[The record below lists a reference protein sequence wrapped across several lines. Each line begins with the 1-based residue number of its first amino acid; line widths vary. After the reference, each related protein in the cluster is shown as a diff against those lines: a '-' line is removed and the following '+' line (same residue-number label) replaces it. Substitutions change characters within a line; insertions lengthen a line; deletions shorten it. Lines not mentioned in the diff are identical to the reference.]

1 MLFYPGS
8 DRWTPARGDTT
19 GRRGS
24 LKKSHQKQTKRKT
37 QKRIHSSCSWF
48 LSSTQLTFIGPFSLS
63 FNFSGSWFLS
73 WIHFILLG
81 RFNFSSNFSG
91 SRFLSWIP
99 PWKLVELPVWHF
111 CRQVKTLKILI
122 VGFFKALDLIK
133 ISFDL
138 LSPGPPPYPILWPTL
153 AQYGLTI
160 VRVVIGQFGWH
171 IDFTLSCRG

>member
-24 LKKSHQKQTKRKT
+24 LKKRHQKRGHQKKTKRKT
-37 QKRIHSSCSWF
+37 QKRIRSVVPVVLGSY
-48 LSSTQLTFIGPFSLS
+48 PRPNSLS
-63 FNFSGSWFLS
+63 F
-73 WIHFILLG
+73 
-81 RFNFSSNFSG
+81 NFSG

-122 VGFFKALDLIK
+122 VGFFKALDLKK

-160 VRVVIGQFGWH
+160 VRVVIGQFGKH
-171 IDFTLSCRG
+171 TDFTLSFGLTIWTHHLDHLDSPLSEWS

>member
-1 MLFYPGS
+1 M
-8 DRWTPARGDTT
+8 
-19 GRRGS
+19 
-24 LKKSHQKQTKRKT
+24 
-37 QKRIHSSCSWF
+37 
-48 LSSTQLTFIGPFSLS
+48 
-63 FNFSGSWFLS
+63 
-73 WIHFILLG
+73 
-81 RFNFSSNFSG
+81 
-91 SRFLSWIP
+91 
-99 PWKLVELPVWHF
+99 WHF

-171 IDFTLSCRG
+171 IDFTLSCRGEVLHFKTSIFIHIFPQYFLGGVVGVATRAVFKPTSYLTVCTILQVIFCRSFILFTILIYCSCIAKNSGIKN